1 MLGVPFNFAAKAP
14 TPTAMLTFPLKP
26 SVPTLMQC
34 CSVLCLAET
43 TLKGLFP
50 IQTGILFSTFV
61 YFVKGVMHIYIREH
75 TWRSEN
81 HFHHVASIVKLG
93 DSCLLA
99 RSPYQPPQT
108 EILFFLTSQTVSLFI
123 LKEFSFQATT
133 SSQVQENLGRG
144 ESSEPLFLPQL
155 AIHN

>member
-34 CSVLCLAET
+34 CSVLCLTET
-43 TLKGLFP
+43 TLNGLFP

-81 HFHHVASIVKLG
+81 HFHHVTSIIKLG

-108 EILFFLTSQTVSLFI
+108 EILFFNFPNCIFIHSERIFFSGNNKLTSTGKSGERGVLGAFVS
-123 LKEFSFQATT
+123 SPV
-133 SSQVQENLGRG
+133 SNS
-144 ESSEPLFLPQL
+144 
-155 AIHN
+155 

>member
-108 EILFFLTSQTVSLFI
+108 EILFF
-123 LKEFSFQATT
+123 
-133 SSQVQENLGRG
+133 
-144 ESSEPLFLPQL
+144 
-155 AIHN
+155 